1 MVDIYNL
8 RKRDDNFSIWFT
20 GKTLFENDN
29 KYYLNYNSFYDE
41 FRIFSYKNGF
51 KWYDGITC
59 EYTEPYLQTVI
70 QNKKYKYLYPLFYE
84 LKRTSVDEFKERS
97 SLIDIRD
104 INDFNILN
112 RMKENNYMNLINLN
126 NELINKKYN
135 IILYTTSLS
144 FGGGNQFI
152 INIYKIYKSLGFNV
166 IVIPLRE
173 DFVGKNKYNVILN
186 EDIIE
191 FKNFN
196 IEFIEKYNPNFIL
209 LNSDIPFKEDE
220 LLSISKITKLFFVT
234 HSDVAYANTFIEK
247 YHNYFSKIITVN
259 NYTIKKLVDK
269 VNIDSSKFL
278 KLINYSDLNND
289 AMKDIKRNKTKRFGI
304 ISRFSEDKNIPM
316 LILALKEVMKKYNDY
331 KCILVGTNNI
341 PYDNYLKH
349 ICKINN
355 LEKNIIFEG
364 YQSDV
369 GKYYEQFDF
378 IILPSVSEGCS
389 YNIIEGM
396 SLGLPVVTSDVGG
409 NHELIKNK
417 ENGILYQYTGI
428 KEFEQDVIFI
438 TNYNEQLLRLGYFIN
453 NSDLKKRY
461 DIIHSFKETEVVVP
475 YFVIPKNKLDYI
487 EINEKIKLFSKNLSS
502 ITTSIIEM
510 IEMNDSELEKI
521 RENNIRFIHSNFSE
535 TLYINQIIEMVD
547 L

>member
-1 MVDIYNL
+1 
-8 RKRDDNFSIWFT
+8 
-20 GKTLFENDN
+20 
-29 KYYLNYNSFYDE
+29 
-41 FRIFSYKNGF
+41 
-51 KWYDGITC
+51 
-59 EYTEPYLQTVI
+59 
-70 QNKKYKYLYPLFYE
+70 
-84 LKRTSVDEFKERS
+84 
-97 SLIDIRD
+97 
-104 INDFNILN
+104 
-112 RMKENNYMNLINLN
+112 MK
-126 NELINKKYN
+126 
-135 IILYTTSLS
+135 
-144 FGGGNQFI
+144 G
-152 INIYKIYKSLGFNV
+152 
-166 IVIPLRE
+166 
-173 DFVGKNKYNVILN
+173 
-186 EDIIE
+186 
-191 FKNFN
+191 
-196 IEFIEKYNPNFIL
+196 
-209 LNSDIPFKEDE
+209 
-220 LLSISKITKLFFVT
+220 
-234 HSDVAYANTFIEK
+234 
-247 YHNYFSKIITVN
+247 
-259 NYTIKKLVDK
+259 
-269 VNIDSSKFL
+269 
-278 KLINYSDLNND
+278 
-289 AMKDIKRNKTKRFGI
+289 IKRNKTKRFGI

-453 NSDLKKRY
+453 NSDFKKRY

-535 TLYINQIIEMVD
+535 TLYINQIINIV
-547 L
+547 